1 MSCRDCA
8 STSDRLSSVCTA
20 TVDRLYGAEVND
32 QERHEATPDAQAGY
46 LRIGELAKRTGVSPE
61 LLRAWEQRYGLLQPT
76 RTAGGFRLYS
86 AADEARVR
94 RMQRIVSGGL
104 AAAQAA
110 RLVRSGGEPAPRAVA
125 TSVSTLEDA
134 AGSLAASLD
143 RLDEPAANSALD
155 RLFSAY
161 TIETVL
167 QDVVIPYLHRLG
179 ERWEAGE
186 VSVAQEH
193 FASNLIRGR
202 LLGLAQG
209 WGQGRGPGA
218 ILACVPGEHHELGLL
233 AFGVALRRRGWRIT
247 YLGTDSPIGAVAD
260 IVRSLAPAVVV
271 LLSMNP
277 DNFLDHAREIADLA
291 AQVQFAIAGSGATP
305 EVAQLTKTR
314 VLDQDPVSAAET
326 IDRDH
331 PARDDDRRRS

>member
-1 MSCRDCA
+1 
-8 STSDRLSSVCTA
+8 
-20 TVDRLYGAEVND
+20 VNE
-32 QERHEATPDAQAGY
+32 QQNHPPSPDAGPGY
-46 LRIGELAKRTGVSPE
+46 LRIGQLAKRTGVSPE

-76 RTAGGFRLYS
+76 RTPGGFRLYS
-86 AADEARVR
+86 AADEARVQ
-94 RMQRIVSGGL
+94 RMQRLVSGGL

-110 RLVRSGGEPAPRAVA
+110 RMILSGGEPAPPTVSASA
-125 TSVSTLEDA
+125 TTLEDA
-134 AGSLAASLD
+134 AADLTASLD
-143 RLDEPAANSALD
+143 RLDEQAANTALD
-155 RLFSAY
+155 RLLSAY
-161 TIETVL
+161 TVETVL
-167 QDVVIPYLHRLG
+167 QDVLMPYLHRLG

-218 ILACVPGEHHELGLL
+218 VLACVPGEHHELGLL

-260 IVRSLAPAVVV
+260 ISRSLVPAVVV

-277 DNFLDHAREIADLA
+277 DNLLDHAREIEKLA
-291 AQVQFAIAGSGATP
+291 NQVQVMIAGTGATP
-305 EVAQLTKTR
+305 EVARQTQAH

-331 PARDDDRRRS
+331 STPR